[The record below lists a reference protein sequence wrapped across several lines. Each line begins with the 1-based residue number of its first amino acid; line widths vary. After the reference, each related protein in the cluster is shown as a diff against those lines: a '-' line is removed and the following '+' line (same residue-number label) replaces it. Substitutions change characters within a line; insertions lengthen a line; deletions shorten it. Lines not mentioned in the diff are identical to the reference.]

1 MVKEDSIMENIKLKV
16 FHNNGEFVTFIS
28 AEDDEATVA
37 HIISDKVGELTD
49 NYISVDPENIP
60 AIRHL
65 SISNNVVSI
74 LEGEE
79 ASQADDQEQADFE
92 LNELRILRN
101 QKLSKTDWWASSDRT
116 MTVAQKEYRQTL
128 RDITNKYSNLKGAV
142 FPPIPTGA

>member
-28 AEDDEATVA
+28 AGDDEATVA
-37 HIISDKVGELTD
+37 HITSDKVGELTD

-74 LEGEE
+74 LEGED
-79 ASQADDQEQADFE
+79 ASQADTQEQADFE

-101 QKLSKTDWWASSDRT
+101 QKLSATDWWASSDRT
-116 MTVAQKEYRQTL
+116 MTVAQKEYRQAL
-128 RDITNKYSNLKGAV
+128 RDITKNATSVSDAV
-142 FPPIPTGA
+142 FPNKPTGA

>member
-28 AEDDEATVA
+28 AEDDEAMVA
-37 HIISDKVGELTD
+37 HITSDKVGELTD

-74 LEGEE
+74 LEGED
-79 ASQADDQEQADFE
+79 ASQADTQEQAEFE

-101 QKLSKTDWWASSDRT
+101 QKLSATDWWASSDRT
-116 MTVAQKEYRQTL
+116 MTVEQKEYRQAL
-128 RDITNKYSNLKGAV
+128 RDVTKNATSVSDAV
-142 FPPIPTGA
+142 FPNKPTGA

>member
-1 MVKEDSIMENIKLKV
+1 MENIKLKV

-28 AEDDEATVA
+28 AEDDEAMVA
-37 HIISDKVGELTD
+37 HITSDKVGELTD

-74 LEGEE
+74 LEGED
-79 ASQADDQEQADFE
+79 ASQADTQEQADFE

-101 QKLSKTDWWASSDRT
+101 QKLSATDWWASSDRT
-116 MTVAQKEYRQTL
+116 MTVAQKEYRQAL
-128 RDITNKYSNLKGAV
+128 RDITKNATSVSDAV
-142 FPPIPTGA
+142 FPNKPTGA

>member
-28 AEDDEATVA
+28 AEDDEAMVA
-37 HIISDKVGELTD
+37 HITSDKVGELTD

-74 LEGEE
+74 LEGED
-79 ASQADDQEQADFE
+79 ASQADTQEQADFE

-101 QKLSKTDWWASSDRT
+101 QKLSATDWWASSDRT
-116 MTVAQKEYRQTL
+116 MTVAQKEYRQAL
-128 RDITNKYSNLKGAV
+128 RDITKNATSVSDAV
-142 FPPIPTGA
+142 FPNKPTGA